1 MDNTYEMYK
10 AGLLTTL
17 TVKDL
22 EVGDLVELKL
32 HRILVD
38 EISGKEII
46 NSSYKMYYTP
56 DELKSFLHPFINDMK
71 ARFENANSVQ
81 E

>member
-1 MDNTYEMYK
+1 MNNTYEMYK
-10 AGLLTTL
+10 AGLRTTL
-17 TVKDL
+17 TVQDL
-22 EVGDLVELKL
+22 EVGDLVELKF
-32 HRILVD
+32 HRQMTD
-38 EISGKEII
+38 EQGKEIV

-56 DELKSFLHPFINDMK
+56 DELKNFLQPFINDMK